1 MQKRVSLKDIA
12 AKAGVSAAL
21 VSYVLNNRLSGR
33 ISVATAQKIRDIAG
47 QLNYS
52 TNQLAK
58 SLKTNKTNTIG
69 LIVADIS
76 NPFSANLARII
87 EDEAEKC
94 QYTTIFGSS
103 DEDPGKF
110 DKLVHTMLNRK
121 VDGLILSP
129 PAKSEAVIESL
140 QQKDIPIVLLDRYFP
155 GIKTSYVIIDNFAAS
170 MEAVH
175 HLLSTGRTR
184 IGMITYDSE
193 LQHLLERKN
202 GYIRAL
208 ENNGVRVEKE
218 WLQLV
223 GIENNQQQIEDAV
236 RALLSATPA
245 VDAVLFG
252 SNKIATSSLKLI
264 NSLSLRV
271 PCDLAV
277 ICFDHTEMLDLFYS
291 PVTYIKQ
298 PLEEI
303 GELAVSYLLSN
314 LLYNGTISTSQLKA
328 SLVIQ
333 QSTSRPDELYQAK

>member
-1 MQKRVSLKDIA
+1 MQKKVSLKDIA

-21 VSYVLNNRLSGR
+21 VSYVLNNQMAGR
-33 ISVATAQKIRDIAG
+33 ISTATAQKIKEIAS

-69 LIVADIS
+69 LVVADIS

-87 EDEAEKC
+87 EDEAEKH

-103 DEDPGKF
+103 DEELHKF
-110 DKLVHTMLNRK
+110 EKLVQTMLNRK
-121 VDGLILSP
+121 VDGLIISP
-129 PAKSEAVIESL
+129 PAKSESIIESL
-140 QQKDIPIVLLDRYFP
+140 LQQDIPIVLLDRYFP

-170 MEAVH
+170 MEAVN
-175 HLLSTGRTR
+175 HLIATGRGR

-193 LQHLLERKN
+193 LHHLQERKN
-202 GYIRAL
+202 GYISAL
-208 ENNGVRVEKE
+208 KNNGLHPEKK

-223 GIENNQQQIEDAV
+223 GIENSQQQIKEAV
-236 RALLSATPA
+236 RDMLSANPP

-271 PCDLAV
+271 PYDLAV
-277 ICFDHTEMLDLFYS
+277 ICFDHTDMLDLFYS
-291 PVTYIKQ
+291 PVTYINQ

-303 GELAVSYLLSN
+303 GRMAVESLLSN
-314 LLYNGTISTSQLKA
+314 MKNTAVITTVQLNA

-333 QSTSRPDELYQAK
+333 QSTKPVNSVHQVQ

>member
-1 MQKRVSLKDIA
+1 MQKRVSLKDVA

-21 VSYVLNNRLSGR
+21 VSYVLNNRMAGR
-33 ISVATAQKIRDIAG
+33 ISAATAQKIKDIAG
-47 QLNYS
+47 HLNYS

-87 EDEAEKC
+87 ENEAEAH
-94 QYTTIFGSS
+94 QHTTIFGSS
-103 DEDPGKF
+103 DEDPDKF
-110 DKLVHTMLNRK
+110 DRLLRTMLNRK
-121 VDGLILSP
+121 VDGLIISP
-129 PAKSEAVIESL
+129 PAKSERIIESL
-140 QQKDIPIVLLDRYFP
+140 QQQDIPVVLLDRYFP
-155 GIKTSYVIIDNFAAS
+155 GITTSYVIIDNYAAS
-170 MEAVH
+170 MEAVN
-175 HLLSTGRTR
+175 HLIATGRKR

-193 LQHLLERKN
+193 LQHLQERKN
-202 GYIRAL
+202 GYVAAL
-208 ENNGVRVEKE
+208 KNSGVQTHKK

-223 GIENNQQQIEDAV
+223 GIENNQQDIENAV
-236 RALLSATPA
+236 RAMLSTKPA

-252 SNKIATSSLKLI
+252 SNKIAVTGLKLI

-277 ICFDHTEMLDLFYS
+277 ICFDHTEMLDLFYA
-291 PVTYIKQ
+291 PVTYVRQ

-303 GELAVSYLLSN
+303 GKVAVESLLATMQNTAVN
-314 LLYNGTISTSQLKA
+314 HAVQLNA

-333 QSTSRPDELYQAK
+333 ASTKAANLLHAAT

>member
-21 VSYVLNNRLSGR
+21 VSYVLNNRMSGR
-33 ISVATAQKIRDIAG
+33 ISAATAQKIKEIAG

-69 LIVADIS
+69 LIVSDIS

-87 EDEAEKC
+87 ENEAEEH

-103 DEDPGKF
+103 DEDPVKF
-110 DKLVHTMLNRK
+110 DKLVRTMLNRK
-121 VDGLILSP
+121 VDGLIISP
-129 PAKSEAVIESL
+129 PAKSETVIESL
-140 QQKDIPIVLLDRYFP
+140 QQQDIPLVLLDRYFP
-155 GIKTSYVIIDNFAAS
+155 GITTSYVIIDHYAAS
-170 MEAVH
+170 MEAVN
-175 HLLSTGRTR
+175 HLIATGRTR

-193 LQHLLERKN
+193 LQHLQERKN
-202 GYIRAL
+202 GYIAALKNSGLHL
-208 ENNGVRVEKE
+208 ENT

-223 GIENNQQQIEDAV
+223 GIENNQQHIEDAV
-236 RALLSATPA
+236 RTMLSANPA
-245 VDAVLFG
+245 VDAILFG

-303 GELAVSYLLSN
+303 GQLAVSYLLRNMQDS
-314 LLYNGTISTSQLKA
+314 GIIDTIHLKA
-328 SLVIQ
+328 TLVIQ
-333 QSTSRPDELYQAK
+333 QSTKPFNALQPAK